1 MLDLM
6 TTSGAAR
13 SAPPRPAPAPS
24 IHYSGPE
31 RRSASLGLWR
41 WLAAALDEIDYG
53 IVLLGADGLVRHAN
67 QAARDEL
74 DEQHP
79 LALLHSE
86 LRARRSGDAHALQ
99 AALHDAQQRG
109 LRRLITVGE
118 PAQQASVSV
127 VPLGV
132 PGATLV
138 ILGKRSVGAELAVQ
152 GFARL
157 HGLTG
162 SEARVLARLVA
173 GARPAAIAQEHGV
186 ALSTV
191 RTQVGS
197 IRLKTGAASIRAL
210 VEQVAR
216 LPPLM
221 GRLRSHSPE
230 PLGAMLQ
237 GLVMA

>member
-1 MLDLM
+1 MLDLL
-6 TTSGAAR
+6 SNRGEACAAPR
-13 SAPPRPAPAPS
+13 PNVAVAPP
-24 IHYSGPE
+24 YSGPE
-31 RRSASLGLWR
+31 RRTASVGLWR

-79 LALLHSE
+79 LALLHGE
-86 LRARRSGDAHALQ
+86 LRARRGPDAQALLG
-99 AALHDAQQRG
+99 ALHDAEHRG
-109 LRRLITVGE
+109 LRRLLTVGDG
-118 PAQQASVSV
+118 AQQASVSV
-127 VPLGV
+127 VPLGL

-138 ILGKRSVGAELAVQ
+138 ILGKRRVSAELAVQ

-162 SEARVLARLVA
+162 GEARVLSHLMG
-173 GARPAAIAQEHGV
+173 GARPAAIAAEHGV

-191 RTQVGS
+191 RTQIGS

-221 GRLRSHSPE
+221 TRLRSGSE
-230 PLGAMLQ
+230 PLGAVLR
-237 GLVMA
+237 GLAAIG

>member
-1 MLDLM
+1 MLELLSIRGD
-6 TTSGAAR
+6 TPAA
-13 SAPPRPAPAPS
+13 SRPAPAPAAAE
-24 IHYSGPE
+24 YSGPE
-31 RRSASLGLWR
+31 RRAASLGPWR

-53 IVLLGADGLVRHAN
+53 IVLLGADSRVRHAN

-79 LALLHSE
+79 LVLLHGE
-86 LRARRSGDAHALQ
+86 LRARRGADAQALL
-99 AALHDAQQRG
+99 AALHEARQRG
-109 LRRLITVGE
+109 LRRLLTLGDG
-118 PAQQASVSV
+118 AQQASVSV

-138 ILGKRSVGAELAVQ
+138 IIGKRQVGAELAVQ

-173 GARPAAIAQEHGV
+173 GACPAAIAEEHGV

-191 RTQVGS
+191 RTQIGS

-216 LPPLM
+216 LPPMM
-221 GRLRSHSPE
+221 GRLRSTA
-230 PLGAMLQ
+230 PLGAMLC
-237 GLVMA
+237 GLALG